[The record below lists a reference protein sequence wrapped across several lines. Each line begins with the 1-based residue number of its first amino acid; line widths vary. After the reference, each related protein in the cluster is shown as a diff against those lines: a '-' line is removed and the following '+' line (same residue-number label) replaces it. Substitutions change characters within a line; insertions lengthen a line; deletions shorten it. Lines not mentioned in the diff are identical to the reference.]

1 MPIREFFS
9 KKGVVRGRS
18 TAFVITVAVHVLLIL
33 GAGSYVALTV
43 FQHEEPRFEGK
54 QISRPKMKLK
64 KLQVPIKVKK
74 IRQPK
79 FKQTMSA
86 PAKNA
91 TMDFKMPAMGGIK
104 GGTASFDGGGL
115 GNLGFGMRFDTLF
128 GGDASA
134 GNELV
139 GTFYDLKQTAKGTS
153 VPMNDQAYSF
163 RIKKFLESWKERD
176 FEDFYQAPQKKY
188 ALSFM
193 MPSMD
198 AAAAPDAFGVGDVVQ
213 PKHWAIHYKG
223 NITAPETG
231 RYRFV
236 GQADDFLFVRVNRKI
251 VLDASLHGNRCDWE
265 SSAPESDNFPLGN
278 SLMIYGD
285 WIRLR
290 KGQTVPIEILLG
302 EMPGGV
308 FSCYLFVEQAGKT
321 YRQVSVTPG
330 KNGGFEYKGGSRP
343 VLPIFKM
350 AEIPEGLVQKMKINP
365 NEATVEGP
373 VFGAGW

>member
-18 TAFVITVAVHVLLIL
+18 TAFVITVAVHVLLFIV
-33 GAGSYVALTV
+33 AGSYVALTV
-43 FQHEEPRFEGK
+43 FQREEPRFEGK

-79 FKQTMSA
+79 FQQTMAA

-153 VPMNDQAYSF
+153 IPMNDQAYCF
-163 RIKKFLESWKERD
+163 KIKKFLDSWREKEL
-176 FEDFYQAPQKKY
+176 EDFYQAPQKKY

-193 MPSMD
+193 MPFMD
-198 AAAAPDAFGVGDVVQ
+198 AAAAPDAFGVGDLVE

-231 RYRFV
+231 RYRFC
-236 GQADDFLFVRVNRKI
+236 GKADDILIVRVNRKI
-251 VLDASLHGNRCDWE
+251 VLNASYYTPETGTLTDWT
-265 SSAPESDNFPLGN
+265 SDAPETGTFPIAN
-278 SLMIYGD
+278 STVTYGD

-290 KGQTVPIEILLG
+290 KGQTVPIEILIG
-302 EMPGGV
+302 EVPGGE
-308 FSCYLFVEQAGKT
+308 FYCHLLIEQAGKT
-321 YRQVSVTPG
+321 YKQVSYD
-330 KNGGFEYKGGSRP
+330 GGVRP

-350 AEIPEGLVQKMKINP
+350 GDIPEGLKEKMKINP